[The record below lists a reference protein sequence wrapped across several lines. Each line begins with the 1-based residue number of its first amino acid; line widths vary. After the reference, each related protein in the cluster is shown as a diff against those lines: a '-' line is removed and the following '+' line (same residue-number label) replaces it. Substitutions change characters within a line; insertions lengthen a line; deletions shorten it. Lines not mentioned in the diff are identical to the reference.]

1 MIEIYWLT
9 RLVSLYEFCCVFAII
24 GTIMLF
30 AVGLCLPMILD
41 ADVFTYNDD
50 ENIKKRKQI
59 KRVFRYFFIGWI
71 IALIGSIFLPSEKDL
86 LAIYGLGSTI
96 EYVKS
101 SDKAKE
107 LPDKAVDAL
116 TKYLERVGTE
126 KNEE

>member
-9 RLVSLYEFCCVFAII
+9 RLVSFHVFCCVFAVI
-24 GTIMLF
+24 GSVVLF
-30 AVGLCLPMILD
+30 AVALLLPMILD
-41 ADVFTYNDD
+41 TDAFTYNDD